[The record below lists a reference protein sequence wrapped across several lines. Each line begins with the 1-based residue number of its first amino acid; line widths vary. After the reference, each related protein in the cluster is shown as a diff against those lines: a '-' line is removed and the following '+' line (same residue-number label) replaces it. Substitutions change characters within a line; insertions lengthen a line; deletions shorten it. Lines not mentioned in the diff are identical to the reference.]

1 VRTTFT
7 KTSLSGRAPINRKT
21 KAEIKG
27 FIEGFIE
34 ALLRDH
40 SPRGRKAYDL
50 RPLEN
55 ESASGGL
62 KPFHQALLPEGIL
75 APSEFERSFS
85 SRLGS
90 TFEEAAKLI
99 ALGRGY
105 DAERSFRVEGSISRA
120 QFDEIGNIVNEVRE
134 HGFLKDFGDY
144 IKRVVSIKGSKTRS
158 LTVLSDVFVGAKRK
172 KFFFEIKSPKPNK
185 GQCLEVLERF
195 LRIQAVYG
203 SPNTVKTYY
212 AMPYNPYGLQ
222 KAQYS
227 HWPGKS
233 LDLGN
238 EVLIGAEFWNLI
250 GGPGTY
256 AELLN
261 IYRKVGKEK
270 GPDIIQNLI
279 RTN

>member
-1 VRTTFT
+1 V
-7 KTSLSGRAPINRKT
+7 INKGT

-50 RPLEN
+50 RPLAEDS
-55 ESASGGL
+55 ESGEL

-99 ALGRGY
+99 ALGKGY
-105 DAERSFRVEGSISRA
+105 EAERNYRVEGEISQA

-134 HGFLKDFGDY
+134 RGFTKTFGYY
-144 IKRVVSIKGSKTRS
+144 IKRVVGTKGPKTRS

-203 SPNTVKTYY
+203 SPNSVKTYY
-212 AMPYNPYGLQ
+212 AMPYNPYGAR
-222 KAQYS
+222 KEQYS

-233 LDLGN
+233 LDLEN
-238 EVLIGAEFWNLI
+238 EVLLGAEFWDLI

-256 AELLN
+256 SELLD

-270 GPDIIQNLI
+270 GPDIIKSLI

>member
-1 VRTTFT
+1 MVVPVNT
-7 KTSLSGRAPINRKT
+7 KECMEAYL
-21 KAEIKG
+21 
-27 FIEGFIE
+27 EGFFRGYVYHFE
-34 ALLRDH
+34 NKNLRALSVSLRKRTINYKELGPFVGSFLSNNKPTD
-40 SPRGRKAYDL
+40 PEVL
-50 RPLEN
+50 RVL
-55 ESASGGL
+55 
-62 KPFHQALLPEGIL
+62 
-75 APSEFERSFS
+75 S
-85 SRLGS
+85 SIVSS

-105 DAERSFRVEGSISRA
+105 DAERNYRVEGYISQA

-134 HGFLKDFGDY
+134 HGFLKNFGDY
-144 IKRVVSIKGSKTRS
+144 IRRVVAIKGPKTRS
-158 LTVLSDVFVGAKRK
+158 LAVLSDVFVGAKRK

-195 LRIQAVYG
+195 LRIQAVYR

-212 AMPYNPYGLQ
+212 AMPYNPYGAR
-222 KAQYS
+222 KEQYS

-233 LDLGN
+233 LDLEN
-238 EVLIGAEFWNLI
+238 EVLLGPEFWDLI

-256 AELLN
+256 TELLN

>member
-1 VRTTFT
+1 M
-7 KTSLSGRAPINRKT
+7 
-21 KAEIKG
+21 
-27 FIEGFIE
+27 
-34 ALLRDH
+34 
-40 SPRGRKAYDL
+40 
-50 RPLEN
+50 
-55 ESASGGL
+55 
-62 KPFHQALLPEGIL
+62 LPEGIL

-105 DAERSFRVEGSISRA
+105 EAERNYRVEGDISQA

-134 HGFLKDFGDY
+134 DGFLKTFDDY
-144 IKRVVSIKGSKTRS
+144 VKRVVRVKGPKTRP

-203 SPNTVKTYY
+203 SPSSVKTYY
-212 AMPYNPYGLQ
+212 AMPYNPYGSR
-222 KAQYS
+222 KEQYS
-227 HWPGKS
+227 HWPAKS
-233 LDLGN
+233 LDLEN
-238 EVLIGAEFWNLI
+238 QVLLGAEFWDLI
-250 GGPGTY
+250 GGRGTY

-270 GPDIIQNLI
+270 GPDIIRSLV
-279 RTN
+279 RT